1 MSATPLEATA
11 SSASPAD
18 VRARIERLRLR
29 LVQLR
34 TIRALLFSLTV
45 GVSILF
51 VLRLI
56 GRMLGD
62 RDASEF
68 ASSTT
73 VPMLL
78 QGSLPVALAAVVA
91 GLVWWWQ
98 LARWDR
104 ITLVRAALW
113 YEEHH
118 PSSHAVVTLLDH
130 GCQALSPAI
139 EAQLAL
145 AAAMP
150 NTPQV
155 PASAALHRAM
165 WLAWRTPFVS
175 ALGAMLAL
183 SLVVFMPD
191 GAIARIVNASAVTTG
206 ETTTGTPS
214 AIGAWDVEVIPP
226 AYSGLPTR
234 TLRDSGTVEALVG
247 SRIRVSGA
255 GRANDLTAALTA
267 ALTSAPTATP
277 TAALTVRGDSA
288 RPATTLAIVSTAQGW
303 QSTMMM
309 PSRPAVVRVATADDS
324 RLLVLIPRADSL
336 PLVELSAPLRD
347 SVYRDTVGT
356 ITLTAQLRDDLGLS
370 SAAFELIL
378 TSGSG
383 ERYSA
388 QTITLS
394 PRRFAGQRSGVLTYA
409 LSFGQ
414 LGVAPGDV
422 IHLRA
427 VARDAHPASARE
439 AGVSET
445 RSLRFARVDEYDS
458 VAVEAAAPPA
468 VDSSLLSQRMVLDL
482 TEKLE
487 ARRSRITRELLV
499 AESRQLAAEQAR
511 IRRAVSAVVYQR
523 LSGEGQ
529 SEHVHYDGDGHDHG
543 VTVQDGKLVPSI
555 GGSTVTV
562 MPGATPPR
570 TNENATDESP
580 IIAVNR
586 PLLEAYNAMWDA
598 GRALELGDPRA
609 AIPPMRLALA
619 AIQRARAAERVYL
632 RGRVRAVVVDLERV
646 RLAGRDTGS
655 ASRRTPGEALP
666 DSARIADARLLRA
679 AEALLVDP
687 VAGRDSLVMLRL
699 DAITSAPE
707 LSLALA
713 FVLAA
718 LTDGRDVSDALVRA
732 RRTLVRPVAV
742 QGVSAWSVP

>member
-11 SSASPAD
+11 SFASPAG
-18 VRARIERLRLR
+18 VRARIERLRMR

-34 TIRALLFSLTV
+34 TIRALLFSLAV

-51 VLRLI
+51 VLRLV

-62 RDASEF
+62 RLVYEF
-68 ASSTT
+68 ASSAT

-78 QGSLPVALAAVVA
+78 QGSLPVAVAAVAA
-91 GLVWWWQ
+91 GLVWWRHV
-98 LARWDR
+98 ARWDR
-104 ITLVRAALW
+104 ITPVRAALW

-130 GCQALSPAI
+130 GREALSPAI

-145 AAAMP
+145 TAAVP
-150 NTPQV
+150 NAPQV

-165 WLAWRTPFVS
+165 WLAWRAPLAS

-183 SLVVFMPD
+183 SLVVFVPD
-191 GAIARIVNASAVTTG
+191 GAIAHVVNASTLTTD

-214 AIGAWDVEVIPP
+214 TLGAWDVQVIPP

-247 SRIRVSGA
+247 SRIRVSGV
-255 GRANDLTAALTA
+255 GRANELTAALTA
-267 ALTSAPTATP
+267 S
-277 TAALTVRGDSA
+277 LTVRSDSA

-303 QSTMMM
+303 QSTTMM
-309 PSRPAVVRVATADDS
+309 PSRPAVVRVATGDNS
-324 RLLVLIPRADSL
+324 RLLVLIPRPDSL
-336 PLVELSAPLRD
+336 PLVQLSAPLRD

-356 ITLTAQLRDDLGLS
+356 ITLTAQLHDDLGLS
-370 SAAFELIL
+370 SGVFELIL

-388 QTITLS
+388 QTITLA
-394 PRRFAGQRSGVLTYA
+394 PRRFSGERSGVLTHE
-409 LSFGQ
+409 LSFEQ

-445 RSLRFARVDEYDS
+445 RSLRFARADEYDS

-482 TEKLE
+482 TEKLA

-499 AESRQLAAEQAR
+499 AESRKLAVEQAR

-529 SEHVHYDGDGHDHG
+529 SEHVHYEGDGHDHG
-543 VTVQDGKLVPSI
+543 VTVQAGKLVPSI

-562 MPGATPPR
+562 MPGATSPR

-646 RLAGRDTGS
+646 RLVGRDTGS

-687 VAGRDSLVMLRL
+687 IAGRDSLVMLRL
-699 DAITSAPE
+699 DAIASAPE
-707 LSLALA
+707 LSRALAL
-713 FVLAA
+713 VLAA